1 MAAGKELT
9 PSEYIQHHLTFFEKP
24 VGEGGFWTINV
35 DSVIT
40 ATLLGVLA
48 LGFLWWVVRGA
59 TAGVPGRRQAFVELL
74 IAFVD
79 DQVKGIF
86 HHGDRN
92 RFIAPAALTVFVW
105 VVLMNAMDFLP
116 ADWVAL
122 VTHTFAPHG
131 FRVVPTADVNTTFAL
146 ALSVWLLM
154 IGFSIGAKGL
164 RGWIHEL
171 FCAPFGTNPLLWP
184 ANFLF
189 NLVEY
194 VSKPLS
200 HSLRLFGNMYAGE
213 ILFLLLWM
221 WAAHS
226 ALSSDYLIGWIMSV
240 GLGVGWAIF
249 HILIVLLQAYI
260 FMMLTVVYISMAHEH
275 H

>member
-9 PSEYIQHHLTFFEKP
+9 PSEYIQHHLTFLQKP
-24 VGEGGFWTINV
+24 VADGGFWTINV
-35 DSVIT
+35 DSLIT
-40 ATLLGVLA
+40 ATLLGVIA

-59 TAGVPGRRQAFVELL
+59 TSGVPGKRQAFVELL
-74 IAFVD
+74 IDFID
-79 DQVKGIF
+79 EQVKGIF

-92 RFIAPAALTVFVW
+92 RFVAPAALTVFVW

-116 ADWVAL
+116 ADLVAL
-122 VTHTFAPHG
+122 VTHHFSEHG
-131 FRVVPTADVNTTFAL
+131 FRYVPTADVNTTFAL
-146 ALSVWLLM
+146 ALSVWVLM
-154 IGFSIGAKGL
+154 IGFSISAKGL
-164 RGWIHEL
+164 GGWLHEL
-171 FCAPFGTNPLLWP
+171 FCAPFGSNPLLWLF
-184 ANFLF
+184 NFLF

-221 WAAHS
+221 WAAT
-226 ALSSDYLIGWIMSV
+226 
-240 GLGVGWAIF
+240 GLAGTIFASLLGLGWAIF

-260 FMMLTVVYISMAHEH
+260 FMMLTVVYIAMAHEH

>member
-9 PSEYIQHHLTFFEKP
+9 PSEYIQHHLTFFTKP
-24 VGEGGFWTINV
+24 VGDGGGFWSLNV
-35 DSVIT
+35 DSLAVSI
-40 ATLLGVLA
+40 LLGLVGM
-48 LGFLWWVVRGA
+48 GFIWWVVRGA
-59 TAGVPGRRQAFVELL
+59 TSGVPNKRQAFVELL
-74 IAFVD
+74 FEFID
-79 DQVKGIF
+79 NQVKGIF

-92 RFIAPAALTVFVW
+92 RFIAPLALTVFVW
-105 VVLMNAMDFLP
+105 VALMNAMDFIPVDFIATVLGWLGVHYWRP
-116 ADWVAL
+116 
-122 VTHTFAPHG
+122 
-131 FRVVPTADVNTTFAL
+131 VPTADVNTTFAL

-154 IGFSIGAKGL
+154 IYFSIAVKGFG
-164 RGWIHEL
+164 GWLHEL
-171 FCAPFGTNPLLWP
+171 FCAPFGSNPLLWP
-184 ANFLF
+184 ANLLF

-221 WAAHS
+221 WAAT
-226 ALSSDYLIGWIMSV
+226 
-240 GLGVGWAIF
+240 GLAGVFFGFWLGLGWAIF

>member
-1 MAAGKELT
+1 MAPGKELT
-9 PSEYIQHHLTFFEKP
+9 PSDYIQHHLTFFSRP
-24 VGEGGFWTINV
+24 VAGDEGGFWALNI
-35 DSVIT
+35 DSLAT
-40 ATLLGVLA
+40 AILLGVLG
-48 LGFLWWVVRGA
+48 LGLIWWVVRGA
-59 TAGVPGRRQAFVELL
+59 TSGVPNRRQAFVELL
-74 IAFVD
+74 IEFVD

-116 ADWVAL
+116 IDIIAAVLGWFGL
-122 VTHTFAPHG
+122 HEWRP
-131 FRVVPTADVNTTFAL
+131 VPTADVNTTFAL

-154 IGFSIGAKGL
+154 IGFSIASKGL
-164 RGWIHEL
+164 GGWIHEL
-171 FCAPFGTNPLLWP
+171 FCAPFGANPLLWP

-189 NLVEY
+189 N
-194 VSKPLS
+194 
-200 HSLRLFGNMYAGE
+200 NMYAGE

-221 WAAHS
+221 WAATGV
-226 ALSSDYLIGWIMSV
+226 AGTIFGSV
-240 GLGVGWAIF
+240 LGLGWAIF